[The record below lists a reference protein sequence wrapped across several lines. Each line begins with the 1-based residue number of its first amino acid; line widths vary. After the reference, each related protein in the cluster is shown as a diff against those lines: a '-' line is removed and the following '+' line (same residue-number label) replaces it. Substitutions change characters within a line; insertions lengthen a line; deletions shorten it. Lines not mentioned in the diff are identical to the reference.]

1 MSIPIPIP
9 IPRETFALS
18 SLRAILQSP
27 QSTSTLIYQFIFII
41 YILDSDPSIA
51 LQKVNSNYFRAPL
64 LLAPADE
71 EDEDEDQDERPT
83 VEDEEEAED
92 FALDDE
98 LGVVPAADVVA
109 RETGSLF
116 RQLSSRCK

>member
-1 MSIPIPIP
+1 MG
-9 IPRETFALS
+9 
-18 SLRAILQSP
+18 
-27 QSTSTLIYQFIFII
+27 
-41 YILDSDPSIA
+41 
-51 LQKVNSNYFRAPL
+51 SNYFRAPL

-71 EDEDEDQDERPT
+71 EDEDEDEDERPT

-98 LGVVPAADVVA
+98 LGVAPAADVVA
-109 RETGSLF
+109 REAGSLF